1 MSANET
7 GDEHQ
12 RDFEREGKSGLS
24 LPRNETGG
32 RATGPRGRR
41 AAGMYDKL
49 KQASGAG
56 DGTPARWLV
65 PAAAVIVV
73 LLVVDI
79 AMYFSQSNELAA
91 WKSEIAALRE
101 RVAASGSND
110 LGPEVDRIAARLE
123 GLSTR
128 VEASQETSA
137 AVEALRADLTRQNE
151 QIEALAA
158 RVDEFEKSA
167 SQPGGGAETSD
178 TDTSDTGASDAQP
191 SGSAGEQ
198 DGGAWAINLITVS
211 DRASAE
217 SVRNTLQ
224 EKGVDSRIEPVTRDG
239 NTLLRVV
246 VPGFASRAE
255 ASDAVP
261 GLKESLGLPGDPW
274 ISRQ

>member
-24 LPRNETGG
+24 LPRDETGG

-65 PAAAVIVV
+65 PAAAVVVV
-73 LLVVDI
+73 LLVVNI

-128 VEASQETSA
+128 VEASRETSA
-137 AVEALRADLTRQNE
+137 TVEALRADLTRQN
-151 QIEALAA
+151 QRIEALAA
-158 RVDEFEKSA
+158 RVDELEKSA
-167 SQPGGGAETSD
+167 SQPGGGAETSG
-178 TDTSDTGASDAQP
+178 TGASDAQP
-191 SGSAGEQ
+191 AGAAGEQ
-198 DGGAWAINLITVS
+198 DGGAWVINLITVS